1 MKLNI
6 SFEAIGALFAISG
19 WTASRWFKECL
30 PIMAKASKRGVKWLP
45 KDVIQARMPPSFRA
59 LFPACR
65 CVVDCSEV
73 FIEKPPKQEQNILCY
88 SNYKSHM
95 TAKFFVATAPSG

>member
-1 MKLNI
+1 MFSYMFLYLCFHIFSKYCRKELK
-6 SFEAIGALFAISG
+6 
-19 WTASRWFKECL
+19 WF
-30 PIMAKASKRGVKWLP
+30 P
-45 KDVIQARMPPSFRA
+45 KDVIQAHMPPSFRA